1 MSIFDEVTSRSSLG
15 GGGGMSP
22 ITMALLGLLAY
33 RTVQGKGRLAEM
45 LGRTPEGTS
54 PAGLPQPAGPAANG
68 GVGGLLAGLLGGG
81 GSAGG
86 LLSTGLGDLLKRFQ
100 QSGQGDTAESWIA
113 SGPNKP
119 VTPAQ
124 LEQALGSDR
133 IAWLMRETRLS
144 RDDLLEGL
152 SRELPPVV
160 DKLTPAGRLPTAEEA
175 QRMV

>member
-1 MSIFDEVTSRSSLG
+1 MGIFDEVTSRSSVG

-54 PAGLPQPAGPAANG
+54 PAGVPQPAGPPAS

-100 QSGQGDTAESWIA
+100 QSGQGNTAASWIA

-133 IAWLMRETRLS
+133 IAWLMRETGLS
-144 RDDLLEGL
+144 RDDLLKGL